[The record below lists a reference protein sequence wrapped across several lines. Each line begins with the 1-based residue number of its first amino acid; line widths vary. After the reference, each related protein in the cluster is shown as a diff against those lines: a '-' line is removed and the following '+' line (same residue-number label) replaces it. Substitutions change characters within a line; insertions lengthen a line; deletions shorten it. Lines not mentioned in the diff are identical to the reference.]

1 MGASVLPPFAAEL
14 IVDAGGVILECDA
27 AAGAVLGM
35 ADSTPLV
42 GRAVETVLPSELAA
56 PVRAHLDAGG
66 PHGAVFDA
74 AGRRFIVRPTPRPD
88 RFAIEVEDVA
98 ARTAAWRRLHL
109 TQTTIDRMTDMIIWL
124 DPDGRYVFVNPG
136 ATALLGYSAE
146 ELSTLRVVDVD
157 PMFDEQRWREHWQ
170 DIVERKSFTIE
181 TVNTTKS
188 GVRVPIEVTVNYVE
202 HQGAQYNCSIV
213 RDISERKRFEAQ
225 LLELNQKITRL
236 SNTDE
241 LTGIANRRRANAAL
255 AERITAHI
263 VSGDPLS
270 VIMIDVDHFKAF
282 NDHYGHAAGDDCL
295 CRVAHAVDG
304 VVTEVGGLAAR
315 YGGEEFLCLLPA
327 ADEAAAHAV
336 AVRIQQS
343 VADLAIPHAAS
354 GSPGAVTL
362 SIGVLTVRDHFDAA
376 SILATVDEYLYRA
389 KRQGRNRIVG
399 GEDRPMRQRHARP

>member
-270 VIMIDVDHFKAF
+270 
-282 NDHYGHAAGDDCL
+282 
-295 CRVAHAVDG
+295 
-304 VVTEVGGLAAR
+304 
-315 YGGEEFLCLLPA
+315 
-327 ADEAAAHAV
+327 
-336 AVRIQQS
+336 
-343 VADLAIPHAAS
+343 
-354 GSPGAVTL
+354 
-362 SIGVLTVRDHFDAA
+362 
-376 SILATVDEYLYRA
+376 
-389 KRQGRNRIVG
+389 
-399 GEDRPMRQRHARP
+399 